1 MRIMLHPCYSDKL
14 ILLAKEANTTPSQYV
29 KDFIM
34 NAKLDTTTY
43 TPPKIAQVAQGINI
57 DDKETHNKQTL

>member
-14 ILLAKEANTTPSQYV
+14 ILLAKETNTTPSQYV

-34 NAKLDTTTY
+34 NAKLGTTNP
-43 TPPKIAQVAQGINI
+43 TPPKVALDAQGINR
-57 DDKETHNKQTL
+57 DDDNKE